1 MIVEVK
7 RNIYIITLLV
17 LVLMSLSMKSKSD
30 SFTIKV
36 LVNSEL
42 QKILPFIVEQRIA
55 LFREYPYLYEGNA
68 KEENTYI
75 TWFSKL
81 PHSAVAV
88 AYLGKNP
95 VGFITGTG
103 FTGFSE
109 HFEGSIDLFK
119 RADLNPSAYYYIA
132 EIVILPSYRGNH
144 LSKRLFDA
152 LEAYAYKCGY
162 TASCFVTES
171 HDVHPLKPKNY
182 RSLKPLWT
190 GLGYA
195 KSSLFIHFSWLTIQ
209 PNNSA
214 VQQEHKLDYWI
225 KDLNKERQVILPKVT
240 FRAQTKEEA
249 FHFILYLSKKLS
261 WFKQNGYTIP
271 LPQHKAFDTLYIQGK
286 VARDE
291 EELLRAVFYNEVYTV
306 ESFKNGLQSISQF
319 QDTIKLVLGRL
330 YTLHQNWGFTLLPAY
345 EVILTLY
352 GPGGNYWPDKGYVII
367 RVNENGSFN
376 NKPVLDSI
384 IHELVH
390 IGIEKTIVTKFNLS
404 HWEKER
410 LVDLICSLYLKD
422 LLPNYK
428 MQKIENTKIDVF
440 VNQAVI
446 ENNLPEVVEKFIA
459 LNSR

>member
-7 RNIYIITLLV
+7 RNIYIIMLLA
-17 LVLMSLSMKSKSD
+17 LVLMSLSMKPESD

-36 LVNSEL
+36 LVDSEL
-42 QKILPFIVEQRIA
+42 QKILPFIVEQRIT

-68 KEENTYI
+68 KEENTYL

-81 PHSAVAV
+81 PHSAVVV
-88 AYLGKNP
+88 AYLGDDP
-95 VGFITGTG
+95 VGFVTGTD
-103 FTGFSE
+103 FTAFSE
-109 HFEGSIDLFK
+109 HFEGSSDLFK
-119 RADLNPSAYYYIA
+119 RAGLNPWAYYYIA
-132 EIVILPSYRGNH
+132 EIIILPSYRGNH

-152 LEAYAYKCGY
+152 IEAYAYKCGY

-182 RSLKPLWT
+182 RSLEPLWAD
-190 GLGYA
+190 LGYA
-195 KSSLFIHFSWLTIQ
+195 QSSLFIHFSWLTIQ
-209 PNNSA
+209 PDTSGI
-214 VQQEHKLDYWI
+214 QQEHKLDYWL
-225 KDLNKERQVILPKVT
+225 KDLNKERPVILPEVT

-261 WFKQNGYTIP
+261 WFKHNGYTVP
-271 LPQHKAFDTLYIQGK
+271 LPQHKAFDILYRQGK
-286 VARDE
+286 VTKDE
-291 EELLRAVFYNEVYTV
+291 EELLRTVFYSEVYKT
-306 ESFKNGLQSISQF
+306 ESFKNSLQSVSQF
-319 QDTIKLVLGRL
+319 QDTIKLVLRQL
-330 YTLHQNWGFTLLPAY
+330 CTLHQNWGFALLPAY

-376 NKPVLDSI
+376 KPVLDSI
-384 IHELVH
+384 VHELVH

-422 LLPNYK
+422 VLPNYK
-428 MQKIENTKIDVF
+428 MQKIVDTKIDAF
-440 VNQAVI
+440 VNQTVI
-446 ENNLPEVVEKFIA
+446 EKNLPEVIEKFIKA
-459 LNSR
+459 KLQ